1 MRLSSLFGPL
11 ALIIGKQI
19 EDTLKFLVLLALFLF
34 GFTMLTMA
42 LNEPLVFDE
51 KDKVAINSFSRKATT
66 EEELEDEETSLKKGI
81 NSVKF
86 LKMFFMKF
94 IDMIILLKNLFKN
107 VAFLFYVQKRLL
119 MMF

>member
-42 LNEPLVFDE
+42 LNEPLVFNDDD
-51 KDKVAINSFSRKATT
+51 KDTEEGNVALNGFSRTT
-66 EEELEDEETSLKKGI
+66 KKEVEDEETNLKKGLI
-81 NSVKF
+81 LNSQNYYNS
-86 LKMFFMKF
+86 
-94 IDMIILLKNLFKN
+94 I
-107 VAFLFYVQKRLL
+107 
-119 MMF
+119 

>member
-42 LNEPLVFDE
+42 LNEPLVFDDTE
-51 KDKVAINSFSRKATT
+51 DDALNSFSKTSRKD
-66 EEELEDEETSLKKGI
+66 LEGGGANLQKGVLLPIKMNFIKYLK
-81 NSVKF
+81 SVK
-86 LKMFFMKF
+86 LEHS
-94 IDMIILLKNLFKN
+94 N
-107 VAFLFYVQKRLL
+107 
-119 MMF
+119 

>member
-42 LNEPLVFDE
+42 LNEPLVFNDDG
-51 KDKVAINSFSRKATT
+51 KDTKDGNVALNGFSRTT
-66 EEELEDEETSLKKGI
+66 KQEVEDDQTSLKKG
-81 NSVKF
+81 
-86 LKMFFMKF
+86 L
-94 IDMIILLKNLFKN
+94 ILSFQN
-107 VAFLFYVQKRLL
+107 
-119 MMF
+119 

>member
-42 LNEPLVFDE
+42 LNEPLVFDDTE
-51 KDKVAINSFSRKATT
+51 DDALNSFSKTSRKDQ
-66 EEELEDEETSLKKGI
+66 ESGGGNLKKGMLFP
-81 NSVKF
+81 S
-86 LKMFFMKF
+86 KM
-94 IDMIILLKNLFKN
+94 IDIILSKSKNTYNIQVGKICVNFIIP
-107 VAFLFYVQKRLL
+107 FQKQML
-119 MMF
+119 MTC

>member
-42 LNEPLVFDE
+42 LNEPLVFDDTE
-51 KDKVAINSFSRKATT
+51 DDAINSFS
-66 EEELEDEETSLKKGI
+66 ETSRKDLESGGGNLKKGLLFCI
-81 NSVKF
+81 
-86 LKMFFMKF
+86 
-94 IDMIILLKNLFKN
+94 IMIKNCPDKSSHGDQVNF
-107 VAFLFYVQKRLL
+107 VVRLP
-119 MMF
+119 

>member
-1 MRLSSLFGPL
+1 MFGPL

-42 LNEPLVFDE
+42 LNEPLVFDK

-66 EEELEDEETSLKKGI
+66 EDELEDGETSLKKGI
-81 NSVKF
+81 NSVKIVR
-86 LKMFFMKF
+86 LF
-94 IDMIILLKNLFKN
+94 IMRFIW
-107 VAFLFYVQKRLL
+107 
-119 MMF
+119 

>member
-42 LNEPLVFDE
+42 LNEPLVFDDTE
-51 KDKVAINSFSRKATT
+51 DDALNSFSKTSRKDSESSITHHRNIHDNHNNT
-66 EEELEDEETSLKKGI
+66 PQPS
-81 NSVKF
+81 
-86 LKMFFMKF
+86 
-94 IDMIILLKNLFKN
+94 
-107 VAFLFYVQKRLL
+107 RLQEQQP
-119 MMF
+119 

>member
-42 LNEPLVFDE
+42 LNEPLVFDGTE
-51 KDKVAINSFSRKATT
+51 DDALNSFSKTNRKDQ
-66 EEELEDEETSLKKGI
+66 ESGGGNLKKGMP
-81 NSVKF
+81 F
-86 LKMFFMKF
+86 PTKMIDSILSNTYNIQVGKICVDF
-94 IDMIILLKNLFKN
+94 IIPF
-107 VAFLFYVQKRLL
+107 QKQML
-119 MMF
+119 MTC

>member
-42 LNEPLVFDE
+42 LNEPLVFDDTE
-51 KDKVAINSFSRKATT
+51 VDALNSFSETSRKD
-66 EEELEDEETSLKKGI
+66 LENRGGSLKKGLLFSTPTI
-81 NSVKF
+81 Y
-86 LKMFFMKF
+86 F
-94 IDMIILLKNLFKN
+94 IL
-107 VAFLFYVQKRLL
+107 
-119 MMF
+119 

>member
-42 LNEPLVFDE
+42 LNEPLVFDDTE
-51 KDKVAINSFSRKATT
+51 VDALNSFSETSRKD
-66 EEELEDEETSLKKGI
+66 LENRGGSLKKGLLFSTI
-81 NSVKF
+81 K
-86 LKMFFMKF
+86 
-94 IDMIILLKNLFKN
+94 IYIILSCF
-107 VAFLFYVQKRLL
+107 Q
-119 MMF
+119 

>member
-42 LNEPLVFDE
+42 LNEPLVFDNTE
-51 KDKVAINSFSRKATT
+51 NDALNSFSETNRKD
-66 EEELEDEETSLKKGI
+66 LESGGGNLKKG
-81 NSVKF
+81 
-86 LKMFFMKF
+86 M
-94 IDMIILLKNLFKN
+94 LFPS
-107 VAFLFYVQKRLL
+107 
-119 MMF
+119 